1 MKITKYDFSW
11 SLFAYLF
18 KIGSSLFLLPFIL
31 KFLSL
36 DDVGIWYVLSS
47 VLGLTLLFDF
57 GFSPTIIRN
66 VTYIY
71 SGIKEL
77 RKVGVEDVS
86 KSSKGVVDYKLLGAF
101 IHTTR
106 RIYLLIG
113 FLAFVLL
120 SVVGS
125 FYFYTILRA
134 SNLNYNIYY
143 WITWLVFI
151 ISTIS
156 NLYFIYLNNLLIGRG
171 LVTKAQQAI
180 VFGSLV
186 YVILALCSVYSGF
199 GLLGIVIS
207 NFIGTLVN
215 RYIAFFAFFDIET
228 RRHIVDNPG
237 SSKEHNDLFQ
247 IVFYNA
253 RKMGVVTLGGFLIN
267 KAGFFLVTMFFSLSV
282 VAKYGLTMQLISV
295 VSSFAVIYFN
305 TYLPLINT
313 DFISKNNNG
322 VIRNIGVSLFIIV
335 VIFSLALVVFY
346 FFGDMLLGLLGCK
359 ITLIDKNLI
368 AVIILI
374 GFLEVQH
381 SVMATILTIENVVPF
396 VYPAL
401 ISGIVILGLSTILL
415 YHFEA
420 SLWFVIIPQAIV
432 QLSYNNWKW
441 PLAVLHKLNINYFA
455 LIYQGLIF
463 FVLKIK
469 ILNER

>member
-1 MKITKYDFSW
+1 MKITKQDFSW
-11 SLFAYLF
+11 SIFAYLF
-18 KIGSSLFLLPFIL
+18 KIGSSLLLLHFIL

-36 DDVGIWYVLSS
+36 EDVGIWYVLSS

-77 RKVGVEDVS
+77 RKEGIEEVNT
-86 KSSKGVVDYKLLGAF
+86 SSKEKVNYKLLGAF
-101 IHTTR
+101 IHTIR

-120 SVVGS
+120 SVIGS
-125 FYFYTILRA
+125 YYFYTILRA

-143 WITWLVFI
+143 WVTWFVFI
-151 ISTIS
+151 VSTIS

-171 LVTKAQQAI
+171 LVSKAQQSI
-180 VFGSLV
+180 VIGNLV

-199 GLLGIVIS
+199 GLLGVVIS

-215 RYIAFFAFFDIET
+215 RYIAYFAFFDIKT
-228 RRHIVDNPG
+228 RRYIDDNLG
-237 SSKEHNDLFQ
+237 SSKEHNELFQ
-247 IVFYNA
+247 IVFFNA
-253 RKMGVVTLGGFLIN
+253 RKMGVVTIGGFLIN

-295 VSSFAVIYFN
+295 VSSFAAIYFN
-305 TYLPLINT
+305 TYLPLINM
-313 DFISKNNNG
+313 DLISKNFKG
-322 VIRNIGVSLFIIV
+322 VIRNIGMSLFLIIA
-335 VIFSLALVVFY
+335 IFSVALVVFY
-346 FFGDMLLGLLGCK
+346 FFGDIFLNLLGSK

-374 GFLEVQH
+374 GFLEIQH
-381 SVMATILTIENVVPF
+381 SVMATILTLENVVPF

-401 ISGIVILGLSTILL
+401 ISGVVILGLSTILL
-415 YHFEA
+415 YFVEV
-420 SLWFVIIPQAIV
+420 SLWFVIIPQALV

-441 PLAVLHKLNINYFA
+441 PLAVLRKLNINYFA
-455 LIYQGLIF
+455 LIYQGVIF
-463 FVLKIK
+463 FLLKIK